1 MVGWAIYSKARQR
14 NSAYRMYVTVGTGNS
29 HDRMIPTDIEKSDDI
44 LRRDNLISDAHVVC
58 PRSKSLGEATNK
70 AFSRFDVYAQKFNIS
85 MVDPRPQICSLRW
98 G

>member
-1 MVGWAIYSKARQR
+1 
-14 NSAYRMYVTVGTGNS
+14 MYVTVGSGSS
-29 HDRMIPTDIEKSDDI
+29 HDSLRRMIPTDIEKSDDI
-44 LRRDNLISDAHVVC
+44 LRMDNLSSDTHVAC

-85 MVDPRPQICSLRW
+85 MVDPTRPQLCSLRW